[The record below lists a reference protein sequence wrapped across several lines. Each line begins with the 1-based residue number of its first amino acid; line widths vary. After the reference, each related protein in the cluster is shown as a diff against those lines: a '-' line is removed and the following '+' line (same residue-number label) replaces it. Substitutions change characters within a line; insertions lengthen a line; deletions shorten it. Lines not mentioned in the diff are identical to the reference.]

1 MPLRDDKETEEIGK
15 LTAAGYPE
23 LAART
28 FVSRFR
34 HRTVTRL
41 GLAVIGLF
49 SGAGALLHWLG

>member
-1 MPLRDDKETEEIGK
+1 MLLRDDKETEEIGK
-15 LTAAGYPE
+15 LIAAGHPE

-41 GLAVIGLF
+41 GIAVIGLL
-49 SGAGALLHWLG
+49 SGTGALVHWLG